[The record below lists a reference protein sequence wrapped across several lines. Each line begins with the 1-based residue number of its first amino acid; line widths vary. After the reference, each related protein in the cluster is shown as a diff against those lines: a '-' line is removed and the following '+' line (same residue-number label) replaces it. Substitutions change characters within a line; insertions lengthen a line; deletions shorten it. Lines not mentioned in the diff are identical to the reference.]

1 MRYNST
7 PQHGRKRYWAIG
19 LGATLSLSA
28 QAMDGDTPL
37 AEALFFS
44 DVPVVLSATRL
55 DQPLTDTPASVTVI
69 DRSMI
74 EASGAIE
81 LADLFRL
88 VPGFQVGFYTGSKF
102 TISSHGNI
110 DRFARDMQVLVDG
123 RSIYDP
129 AFGGVTWSDQE
140 LDMEDIQRIEVI
152 RGPNAATHGSN
163 SFAGV
168 INIITQHPSEQSGV
182 SVKSV
187 LGEGGRRQVYTRYAG
202 TEGDLSYR
210 VALKYDENDGFDT
223 RHDSSDTRWIGI
235 RGDYQID
242 SNDSLLFEMGSSG
255 GTRED
260 GFEGDIHQPLRATED
275 DHNFQQLRWTRSLSP
290 GNAYSLQFYHN
301 YQSID
306 DSFDGN
312 IPAPPF
318 DVSLGYGFKSQRY
331 DLEFQHTYAFNS
343 EHRLVWGLGARRD
356 QAKGI
361 WTFKKNDWMSRDQYR
376 AFGNYEWRLTDSLLL
391 NLGGMYEK
399 FDQKS
404 GFFSPKLGIN
414 LKADSMNTFRFSA
427 TRAYR
432 MPTFWEDFSDQ
443 SVVETGTMI
452 PVLDTYIN
460 RTNLKPEYI
469 ESFELGYLGSFSELG
484 LSLDIK
490 LFHEEIKDMI
500 SEIKD
505 LSLPLPPFPFND
517 SGSLPFEYINS
528 GSLNING
535 FEIGLRWNPSP
546 RSMLHVGYSL
556 TNAYGQQLKK
566 VSPSVYRNL
575 YPRVPE
581 LTVSV
586 LGSHEFGNGI
596 KISSAYYYL
605 DYMSWAGDG
614 DDTPINRRWDVKISK
629 SFELQRADGE
639 LSLILQNIGPDN
651 DFSDFHEENLWNDRV
666 FLEARLNWH

>member
-1 MRYNST
+1 
-7 PQHGRKRYWAIG
+7 
-19 LGATLSLSA
+19 
-28 QAMDGDTPL
+28 
-37 AEALFFS
+37 
-44 DVPVVLSATRL
+44 
-55 DQPLTDTPASVTVI
+55 
-69 DRSMI
+69 
-74 EASGAIE
+74 
-81 LADLFRL
+81 
-88 VPGFQVGFYTGSKF
+88 YTGSKF

-140 LDMEDIQRIEVI
+140 LDMDDIQRIEVI

-168 INIITQHPSEQSGV
+168 INIITRHPSEQSGV
-182 SVKSV
+182 SVKTV
-187 LGEGGRRQVYTRYAG
+187 LGEGGRKQVYSRYAG

-260 GFEGDIHQPLRATED
+260 GFMGDDDQPQRATED

-301 YQSID
+301 YQLID
-306 DSFDGN
+306 DSFSNDN
-312 IPAPPF
+312 LLPQSI
-318 DVSLGYGFKSQRY
+318 SMGYGFESQRY
-331 DLEFQHTYAFNS
+331 DLEFQHTYAFDP

-356 QAKGI
+356 QAKGV
-361 WTFKKNDWMSRDQYR
+361 WTFKKSDWMTRDQYR
-376 AFGNYEWRLTDSLLL
+376 VFGNYEWRLTDSLLL

-443 SVVETGTMI
+443 SVVFTTTMTPI
-452 PVLDTYIN
+452 LDTYIN

-469 ESFELGYLGSFSELG
+469 ESYELGYLGSFKEIG
-484 LSLDIK
+484 LSLDMK

-500 SEIKD
+500 AEVKD
-505 LSLPLPPFPFND
+505 VSMPLPPPPFND
-517 SGSLPFEYINS
+517 ASYLPFEYINS

-535 FEIGLRWNPSP
+535 FEIGLRWDPSP
-546 RSMLHVGYSL
+546 RSMLHIGYSL
-556 TNAYGQQLKK
+556 TNTYGSQVKK
-566 VSPSVYRNL
+566 IPPSTALDYRIL
-575 YPRVPE
+575 DPRVPP
-581 LTVSV
+581 LTISV
-586 LGSHEFGNGI
+586 LGSHEFDNGI
-596 KISSAYYYL
+596 RLSSAYYYM
-605 DYMSWAGDG
+605 DEISWAGDG
-614 DDTPINRRWDVKISK
+614 DDTPINRRWDIKLSK
-629 SFELQRADGE
+629 AFELQRADGE
-639 LSLILQNIGPDN
+639 ISLVLQNIGPDN
-651 DFSDFHEENLWNDRV
+651 DFADFHDENLWDDRV